1 MSMREL
7 LSRSGGVMISPVNG
21 NRAAAVGSAVQKH
34 LLDNAGEGHAQVPVP
49 EAAEVGGES

>member
-1 MSMREL
+1 
-7 LSRSGGVMISPVNG
+7 MISPVNG